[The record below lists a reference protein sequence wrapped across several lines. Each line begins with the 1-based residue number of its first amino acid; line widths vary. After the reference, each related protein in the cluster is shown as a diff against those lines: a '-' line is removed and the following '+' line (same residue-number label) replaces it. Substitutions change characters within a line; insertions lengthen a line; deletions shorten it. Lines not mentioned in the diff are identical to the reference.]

1 MASIT
6 QYIGSRYV
14 PVLAD
19 PVEWNSTRQYEP
31 LTIVTHQGASYTSRQ
46 YVPSGIEITN
56 ESYWVLSANYN
67 AQVEQYR
74 QEVHKIVPFD
84 ATPTEGST
92 KGVTSDG
99 INKAIDT
106 AVSVETTRAKG
117 AEETNATAI
126 TDETI
131 RAKAAE
137 KVNAENISKNTE
149 YINNLKSGRGRMG
162 IGVYIGNSYTDGVG
176 SSDGK
181 SGFFGRTQHILF
193 NDSYSFTSGGIGFA
207 KYSDHNTTFND
218 MVSNASSSS
227 QFENDKVNAVIF
239 TCAMGDTRAICENG
253 YTAWGNGL
261 ATTISNAKSAFPN
274 AAIIVQ
280 YAETVYGR
288 NVQKS
293 YSVNYN
299 QIQYYTHYALS
310 VFATQYGYTYI
321 GWTGWNTNQQ
331 SGFNYLD
338 SYHPND
344 AGYKAIV
351 ASFFNGFYG
360 ESPYRMRSYQY
371 RIPNC
376 TQYNMVEI
384 QAYGPFDCMFNINE
398 LTKEVFG
405 TSYTAGAVIDL
416 LILCD
421 ADNGSGGSSVL
432 PFMFNLGSKLQ
443 VPVRFN
449 SSKIDF
455 VTLAETANIQT
466 GLTRISMTYYANLS
480 ADDIAGLSSSFYGNF
495 RFFSLKRSL
504 GI

>member
-1 MASIT
+1 MAVT
-6 QYIGSRYV
+6 EYIGPLV
-14 PVLAD
+14 GPVFAD
-19 PVEWNSTRQYEP
+19 PAEWTSTRSYEA
-31 LTIVTHQGASYTSRQ
+31 LTVVLHEGNSYTARQ
-46 YVPSGIEITN
+46 DVPIGVQLDN
-56 ESYWVLSANYN
+56 EKYWLETGNYN

-74 QEVHKIVPFD
+74 LEVHKIVPFD
-84 ATPTEGST
+84 ATPTEGSS

-99 INKAIDT
+99 INKAIDA

-126 TDETI
+126 TAETT

-181 SGFFGRTQHILF
+181 SGFFGRTRHILF
-193 NDSYSFTSGGIGFA
+193 NDSYSFTSGGIGFD
-207 KYSDHNTTFND
+207 KYSDHDTTFND

-239 TCAMGDTRAICENG
+239 TCAMGDTRAICETG
-253 YTAWGNGL
+253 YTKWTNAL

-299 QIQYYTHYALS
+299 QIQYYTHYALG
-310 VFATQYGYTYI
+310 VLATQYGYTYI
-321 GWTGWNTNQQ
+321 GWTGWNTNQK
-331 SGFNYLD
+331 SGFNYVD
-338 SYHPND
+338 NYHPND

-360 ESPYRMRSYQY
+360 ESPYRMQSYQY

-376 TQYNMVEI
+376 TQDNMVEI
-384 QAYGPFDCMFNINE
+384 QAYAPFDCMFNIND
-398 LTKEVFG
+398 LSKEVFG

-455 VTLAETANIQT
+455 VTLAETSNIQT

-480 ADDIAGLSSSFYGNF
+480 AADIAGLSSILYGNF